1 MIKIRK
7 PRGKIEYTVH
17 GESMFFFQDGIYYLK
32 KPIERRFYNGMT
44 WENHGTLWRI
54 RPQRKISEYSFG
66 INGKPE
72 MLDINI
78 T

>member
-32 KPIERRFYNGMT
+32 KSIERRFYNGMT
-44 WENHGTLWRI
+44 WGNHGTLWRI
-54 RPQRKISEYSFG
+54 RPQRKIGEYSFG

-72 MLDINI
+72 MIDINI